1 MGIKHKL
8 LAHIHGAGPL
18 RYDTTRIQL
27 DCDSMTRDRFFL
39 GTMCALYA
47 LSIRGIRYENYYP
60 SIMNLLS
67 FNTVVRPAV
76 IQFYY

>member
-1 MGIKHKL
+1 
-8 LAHIHGAGPL
+8 
-18 RYDTTRIQL
+18 
-27 DCDSMTRDRFFL
+27 MTRDRFFL

-67 FNTVVRPAV
+67 FNTVVRPGI